1 MDLNVDYVAKLARV
15 KLTEK
20 EEKKF
25 SEDLVKI
32 LDHFKDLQTVNTE
45 GVAPLTGGHNLKSVM
60 REDKAEPFKNG
71 EELRKA
77 FPDRDGNYL
86 KVPPVFSAQDGFAP
100 GEE

>member
-25 SEDLVKI
+25 SNDLVKI
-32 LDHFKDLQTVNTE
+32 LDHFKDLQAVDTE
-45 GVAPLTGGHNLKSVM
+45 DVAPLTGGHDLKSVM
-60 REDKAEPFKNG
+60 REDKAEPFKDG
-71 EELRKA
+71 PETLREA

-86 KVPPVFSAQDGFAP
+86 KVPPVF
-100 GEE
+100 E

>member
-1 MDLNVDYVAKLARV
+1 M
-15 KLTEK
+15 
-20 EEKKF
+20 
-25 SEDLVKI
+25 
-32 LDHFKDLQTVNTE
+32 
-45 GVAPLTGGHNLKSVM
+45 TGGHNLKSVM